1 MSQDSARNDELVERQ
16 HLELERVQRRRLWLG
31 VMLPFLV
38 VLIIC
43 IAVLGVA
50 LSLRTPVQVALI
62 SDSALTVLVLFP
74 MAICLFPIVIL
85 SLALVALASRWH
97 GRSRSPLRRL
107 EMWTAAMEQN
117 VEAWLGQVDGRVLN
131 WAVRLAPVRQML
143 RMFDPPAIET
153 QEEGDE

>member
-1 MSQDSARNDELVERQ
+1 MSQDSARNDKLVERQ
-16 HLELERVQRRRLWLG
+16 HLELERVQRRCLWLS

-43 IAVLGVA
+43 IAVFGVA
-50 LSLRTPVQVALI
+50 LSLRTPVQVALV
-62 SDSALTVLVLFP
+62 SDSVLTVLVLLP

-97 GRSRSPLRRL
+97 ARSRSPLRRL

-117 VEAWLGQVDGRVLN
+117 VEAWLGHVDGRVLN